1 MATYEYND
9 KVKFMLPAGFILERE
24 ENDEG
29 EEVVKI
35 LAGEYED
42 DDGDTCY
49 SFQCT
54 ITELEYDPD
63 DIDDDITSENLFE
76 KVTDRME
83 DIKRVK
89 VADAPETYFLSK
101 AIPLQIFGRVMKM
114 FGAITIVRTSDWG
127 GINILSSNRF
137 NDDDLDGNAEICKNV
152 YEVMK
157 SVRVDGKKIP
167 LDNISPE
174 IIQNVIDSSFD
185 TDSDAIDVS
194 PTIKLNITT
203 GGETRTLEYTSDG
216 MKEVGVENLAEATP
230 DESLYPHYESIR
242 SAGGLGFLGAV
253 VKVNETGT
261 EYSFQSLKKYAESN
275 SGDEDMK
282 AVFSRIV
289 SKDTAYYDL
298 DEKAKEMQKLF
309 HVNEDAFDPKHDR
322 ECELEEGLMHRAYMM
337 SGLRSFAWTLAAY
350 CEEHDCTPED
360 IDSTVPHRIAN
371 FVERQDWL
379 NYDDISHCTGLC
391 SGSDLHVYFIPDSV
405 SQADRKKLLPS
416 EEDID
421 RVKTMK
427 ERFPSYREILCEVHS
442 LDDLR
447 TDLEYIYPAI
457 KTLWDNLEEERDYDE
472 PLTGNDADIVYA
484 WCALALAAKNPF
496 FTEDGPTSCFFDQ
509 IGGDDD
515 DDEYVDYSMY
525 SRQAADAWMEK
536 YGKYVDTNPYI
547 DFNGKLFAFTG
558 FGHASEKEHPI
569 VQKVI
574 AKGGQYRSKVSG
586 LTNYLVVDPSDAG
599 SSKIVAVMEQLQKGK
614 KITVVL
620 LEDLERALEGNGASA
635 PAPAAKTTTTTT
647 TKAAAPKKAST
658 TVSSSADFEID
669 SDNVLQKYYGNAS
682 SVTIP
687 SGVTEIAEDAFFANK
702 DITSVVIPEGV
713 TEIGSDAFWL
723 CDNLEKVVLPST
735 IIKIGKNAFNATAIK
750 TIVIP
755 DGCEEIG
762 ADCFTSCKQL
772 KDIYVP
778 ASVYDI
784 DDDAFCTFND
794 DTVIHTVRGSVAESH
809 AKDNDIAV
817 DYKSAPS
824 SATKQAPVK
833 QTSTASATKS
843 TPAKS
848 APATKSVSAAD
859 FTIKSGNIVTDYTGS
874 SKDVV
879 IPNGIVE
886 IAEDAFLGKDI
897 KSIVVPEGVKTI
909 GANAF
914 MSCEDLTKV
923 VLPNSLTKICNNAFD
938 CCTFLE
944 SIVIPDGCKEIGAD
958 CFTNCS
964 SLKDIYVPASVTKIG
979 DDAFCTFYDAM
990 VIHTVRGSKAE
1001 SFAKENS
1008 YKVDYKEAPGTAAKK
1023 TTTAAPAKTATASN
1037 DDLSAQISEME
1048 ETTLTPEQ
1056 AEALG
1061 EAQKILSDIGQSL
1074 ADSEGAMEK
1083 YSDYLEQKEKRE
1095 KEEAER
1101 KARAKAEAQAAG
1113 KSEKD
1118 VVNMYIILTNEKKLG
1133 QLHRSAEDFYDTYE
1147 EDFNALSKDEVLQLR
1162 KDIMAEMEDDALCSY
1177 YAESFKQRSVEERF
1191 NVSTLNLSNV
1201 GDEPHLGIKAKWAID
1216 NSTEWYAD
1224 SERAEVKRLMDADL
1238 ARIRADLDGQFDGV
1252 EPGWKKFTTAKSF
1265 LKIVINKKTAEN
1277 GTVESP
1283 YTFCKMIIGD
1293 NVVSVKLATS
1303 GLVSLTTIVMDCQ
1316 PWYWDV
1322 TVRDIWEA
1330 ALNNPVDDEREGATD
1345 GTQIA
1350 NQAVSKIRTKYPATT
1365 VTAAPKATTT
1375 TAATPKATTT
1385 TTTPPKSTPSA
1396 TNNTTPSKP
1405 ASTTTTNSSTKQTTP
1420 AKKEGCYIAT
1430 AVYGSYD
1437 APEVMT
1443 LRRFRDETLRNSV
1456 LGRWFIRVYYR
1467 LSPPIANRLKNATRI
1482 NRFVRR
1488 ILDKFVEKL
1497 NRKQ

>member
-9 KVKFMLPAGFILERE
+9 KLKFMFPSGFMLDRS
-24 ENDEG
+24 ENDDG
-29 EEVVKI
+29 DEVVNI

-42 DDGDTCY
+42 DEGETRYAFRC
-49 SFQCT
+49 Q
-54 ITELEYDPD
+54 ITDSEYDLD
-63 DIDDDITSENLFE
+63 DMDDGITSENLFD
-76 KVTDRME
+76 VATDRFFVE
-83 DIKRVK
+83 EGARKIK
-89 VADAPETYFLSK
+89 VADDPETYFISK
-101 AIPLQIFGRVMKM
+101 PIPLQIFGRVMKM
-114 FGAITIVRTSDWG
+114 YGAVTVIRSSDCT
-127 GINILSSNRF
+127 GINFISSNTYK
-137 NDDDLDGNAEICKNV
+137 DDEPEANAKVCEGV
-152 YEVMK
+152 YEVLK
-157 SVRVDGKKIP
+157 SIRVDGKKIP

-174 IIQNVIDSSFD
+174 IIQKVIESSFD
-185 TDSDAIDVS
+185 CDSETIDIS
-194 PTIKLNITT
+194 PTIKFNIKY
-203 GGETRTLEYTSDG
+203 GDEVRSLEYTAEG
-216 MKEVGVENLAEATP
+216 MKEVEYDGDGFDLNMDDDDVTIDCDISPERVTDLHDELREALIDKIEDAGDYSCPETEDFSISGIFTEDP
-230 DESLYPHYESIR
+230 DFDVLEELCDHVCNEADSYYDGDWSASQLFTFLKDKIGDKEEGDRYYIYPSF
-242 SAGGLGFLGAV
+242 GGLSPILALLPF
-253 VKVNETGT
+253 
-261 EYSFQSLKKYAESN
+261 
-275 SGDEDMK
+275 
-282 AVFSRIV
+282 
-289 SKDTAYYDL
+289 
-298 DEKAKEMQKLF
+298 
-309 HVNEDAFDPKHDR
+309 
-322 ECELEEGLMHRAYMM
+322 
-337 SGLRSFAWTLAAY
+337 LAAY
-350 CEEHDCTPED
+350 SDINSLEVTFTHDKWEARGDYSSSERVGIKLKGGEFVVGKFNTD
-360 IDSTVPHRIAN
+360 DDFDS
-371 FVERQDWL
+371 
-379 NYDDISHCTGLC
+379 
-391 SGSDLHVYFIPDSV
+391 DS
-405 SQADRKKLLPS
+405 
-416 EEDID
+416 
-421 RVKTMK
+421 
-427 ERFPSYREILCEVHS
+427 
-442 LDDLR
+442 
-447 TDLEYIYPAI
+447 
-457 KTLWDNLEEERDYDE
+457 
-472 PLTGNDADIVYA
+472 
-484 WCALALAAKNPF
+484 
-496 FTEDGPTSCFFDQ
+496 
-509 IGGDDD
+509 DDD
-515 DDEYVDYSMY
+515 DDGDYSSY
-525 SRQAADAWMEK
+525 NQRAADEWMAN
-536 YGKYVDTNPYI
+536 YGKYVESNPYI
-547 DFNGKLFAFTG
+547 DFNGKLFVFSGIAW
-558 FGHASEKEHPI
+558 HAAEKDAPI

-586 LTNYLVVDPSDAG
+586 LTNYLVVDPAEAG
-599 SSKIVAVMEQLQKGK
+599 STKIFAVMAQLRKGK

-620 LEDLERALEGNGASA
+620 LEDLERALEGNGTSA
-635 PAPAAKTTTTTT
+635 PTPAAKSTASTT
-647 TKAAAPKKAST
+647 TKAAVPKKVSAT
-658 TVSSSADFEID
+658 ISSSADFEID

-762 ADCFTSCKQL
+762 ADCFTSCRQL
-772 KDIYVP
+772 IDIYVP

-784 DDDAFCTFND
+784 EDDAFFTFND
-794 DTVIHTVRGSVAESH
+794 DTVIHTVKGSVAESH
-809 AKDNDIAV
+809 ANDNNITV

-824 SATKQAPVK
+824 SAAKQAPAK
-833 QTSTASATKS
+833 QTTTASTTKS
-843 TPAKS
+843 TSTKS
-848 APATKSVSAAD
+848 APAAKSVSAAD

-879 IPNGIVE
+879 IPDGIVE

-909 GANAF
+909 GSNAF
-914 MSCEDLTKV
+914 ASCEDLTKV
-923 VLPNSLTKICNNAFD
+923 VLPSTLTILGDNAFE

-964 SLKDIYVPASVTKIG
+964 SLKDIYVPASATKIG
-979 DDAFCTFYDAM
+979 DDAFCTFYEAM
-990 VIHTVRGSKAE
+990 VIHTVKGSKAE
-1001 SFAKENS
+1001 ACAKENS
-1008 YKVDYKEAPGTAAKK
+1008 YKVDYKAAPGTAAKK
-1023 TTTAAPAKTATASN
+1023 ATTTPAKTATASN

-1177 YAESFKQRSVEERF
+1177 YAESFKQRTVEERF

-1277 GTVESP
+1277 GTVEAP
-1283 YTFCKMIIGD
+1283 YTFGKMILGD

-1365 VTAAPKATTT
+1365 ATAAPKANTT
-1375 TAATPKATTT
+1375 TATTPKATTT

-1405 ASTTTTNSSTKQTTP
+1405 ASTTTNNSSSTNQTTP